1 MKLFPISD
9 TSGFLQF
16 VFTVSENEVC
26 VDCRALF
33 PTLLAQHYNLPI
45 FVNVC

>member
-1 MKLFPISD
+1 MKLFLISD

-16 VFTVSENEVC
+16 VFTVNENAVS

-33 PTLLAQHYNLPI
+33 PTLLAQHYNLLI
-45 FVNVC
+45 FINAF